1 MLFCFT
7 PLSALL
13 RHRSAYVICF
23 LFLRAL
29 HSPKSA
35 SNARHKIISSQ
46 CRFRCSP
53 PPLSPTD
60 SLPGSTPVKSQQQAL
75 PPPTPYTTQFDFAH
89 RTRITALSNIII
101 IIIISSSASS
111 SQWSCCAN
119 FKIKSV
125 PPIATSRLHPLGRQG
140 DDFGPPQHMNWLWA
154 RQVLLCCFGSH
165 SFTFTH
171 SAIGDN
177 AHGCRDSCVRIMT
190 TLQPLV
196 PLNSVTHAKSGW
208 QWQIQWSERRDA
220 WTDIILRWRAL
231 EQTDRQIVLA

>member
-1 MLFCFT
+1 MLPKRTFPIRISLSPPRRHRPYPPAGGQTVRVQKPIILMLFCFT

-101 IIIISSSASS
+101 IIISSSASS
-111 SQWSCCAN
+111 SQ
-119 FKIKSV
+119 
-125 PPIATSRLHPLGRQG
+125 
-140 DDFGPPQHMNWLWA
+140 
-154 RQVLLCCFGSH
+154 
-165 SFTFTH
+165 
-171 SAIGDN
+171 
-177 AHGCRDSCVRIMT
+177 
-190 TLQPLV
+190 
-196 PLNSVTHAKSGW
+196 
-208 QWQIQWSERRDA
+208 
-220 WTDIILRWRAL
+220 
-231 EQTDRQIVLA
+231 